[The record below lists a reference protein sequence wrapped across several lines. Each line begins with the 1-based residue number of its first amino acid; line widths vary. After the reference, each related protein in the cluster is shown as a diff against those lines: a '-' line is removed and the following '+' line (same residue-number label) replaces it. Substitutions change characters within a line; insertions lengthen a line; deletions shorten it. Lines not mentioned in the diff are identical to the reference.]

1 MNVWKMPMNV
11 GVNGLTIVQ
20 IFVWMCARFLMELS
34 EMKIQEYAFQSARKE
49 HMLMITRELVW
60 SDALSIM
67 EFMILMGTMK
77 PIFVRKFARKKEPLL
92 ILKHLIVIVFWN
104 ARRIQKNLL
113 PIHPPKPAC
122 QDAQPIQA
130 YLEKLT
136 TMIALK
142 SVLIH
147 TSRILT
153 PAAASWPALHLNLSS
168 WIQENV

>member
-104 ARRIQKNLL
+104 ALKIQKNLL
-113 PIHPPKPAC
+113 LIHPPKPAC
-122 QDAQPIQA
+122 QDVQPIQA
-130 YLEKLT
+130 YSEKLT

-147 TSRILT
+147 TLLILT
-153 PAAASWPALHLNLSS
+153 PVAAS
-168 WIQENV
+168 